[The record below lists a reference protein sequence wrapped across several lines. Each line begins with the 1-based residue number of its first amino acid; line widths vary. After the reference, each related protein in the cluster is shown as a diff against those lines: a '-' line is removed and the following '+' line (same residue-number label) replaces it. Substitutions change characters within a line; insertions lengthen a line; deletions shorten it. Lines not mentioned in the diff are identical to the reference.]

1 MTETTMTRIHLLA
14 LTAALTVAL
23 GSQAAAQARMT
34 VSPDSKVTL
43 AGSSNVHDWACSS
56 STLNATIAL
65 DESYETKSLASIDKP
80 ISKVVVTI
88 PVKSLKCGHG
98 KMDDNM
104 YKALKAE
111 QFPEIKYELT
121 TYEIDK
127 AKTTADGFSAITKG
141 ELSVAGMT
149 KLVEIPITALRK
161 DGGTM
166 KGEGT
171 VAMKMTDFGIKPPV
185 ALLGTLRT
193 KDEIRITFNVLLDK
207 TTVVALSQR

>member
-1 MTETTMTRIHLLA
+1 MTRKYLIA
-14 LTAALTVAL
+14 LTAAMTVTL
-23 GSQAAAQARMT
+23 GSQAAAQAKMT
-34 VSPDSKVTL
+34 VSPESKLTL

-56 STLNATIAL
+56 SALNATIAL
-65 DESYETKSLASIDKP
+65 DAAYDTKSLATIDKP
-80 ISKVVVTI
+80 INKVLVTI

-111 QFPEIKYELT
+111 QFPEITYVLTSYEV
-121 TYEIDK
+121 DK
-127 AKTTADGFSAITKG
+127 AKTTADGFAALTKG
-141 ELSVAGMT
+141 DLTVAGQT
-149 KLVEIPITALRK
+149 RTVEIPITALRK
-161 DGGTM
+161 EGGAM

-193 KDEIRITFNVLLDK
+193 KDEIQITFKVLLDK
-207 TTVVALSQR
+207 YTVVALSQR